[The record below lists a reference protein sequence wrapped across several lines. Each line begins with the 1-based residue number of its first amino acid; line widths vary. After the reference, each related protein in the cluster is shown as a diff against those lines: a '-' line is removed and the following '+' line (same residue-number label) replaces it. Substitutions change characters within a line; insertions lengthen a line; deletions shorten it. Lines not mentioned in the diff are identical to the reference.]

1 MSTQSHI
8 DKVELRTNLLSYPS
22 HVGSS
27 KIESVDLSS
36 FKRNGTDKANKIYDT
51 KYKELLRDAENLYNS
66 FIINQEVYESSYR
79 FEPVIGQIYHLYED
93 IKGGKFLSLIEPNT
107 WRQKHVY
114 SVILNSD
121 MIWIK
126 ID

>member
-107 WRQKHVY
+107 WRQKHIY

>member
-8 DKVELRTNLLSYPS
+8 DKVELKANLLSYPS
-22 HVGSS
+22 HVGAP
-27 KIESVDLSS
+27 KIDVPDLSS
-36 FKRNGTDKANKIYDT
+36 FKRNGTDKVNKIYDT
-51 KYKELLRDAENLYNS
+51 KYKELMQDAENLYKS

-79 FEPVIGQIYHLYED
+79 FEPIIGQIYHLYED
-93 IKGGKFLSLIEPNT
+93 VKGMKFLSLIEPNT

-126 ID
+126 IE

>member
-8 DKVELRTNLLSYPS
+8 DKVELKANLLSYPS
-22 HVGSS
+22 HVGAP
-27 KIESVDLSS
+27 KIDVPDLSS
-36 FKRNGTDKANKIYDT
+36 FKRNGTDKVNKIYDT
-51 KYKELLRDAENLYNS
+51 KYKELMQDAENLYKS

-79 FEPVIGQIYHLYED
+79 FEPIIGQIYHLYED
-93 IKGGKFLSLIEPNT
+93 VKGNKFLSLIEPNM

-121 MIWIK
+121 MVWIK
-126 ID
+126 IE